1 MRYVESAVPITHAT
15 APTHRQLWKD
25 QLRTL
30 VNNFHDQNLLH
41 GDLRGPNIACEGQS
55 VMLLDFDWGGKE
67 GEACY
72 PTWRL
77 NDELLAGRVS
87 EDLRITKDDDL
98 RVLTNTLNQLG

>member
-1 MRYVESAVPITHAT
+1 M
-15 APTHRQLWKD
+15 KK
-25 QLRTL
+25 
-30 VNNFHDQNLLH
+30 FHDQGLCH
-41 GDLRGPNIACEGQS
+41 GDLRSPNIACEGQS

-87 EDLRITKDDDL
+87 EDLKITKDDDL
-98 RVLTNTLNQLG
+98 RVLTNTLNQLGVGGCRGT